1 LETSRPVYPAALPPG
16 TIVGSWRLLGLT
28 SRGAYAVVFRAER
41 TDQPEAGPFALKLA
55 LLPEDSRIAPEVEL
69 LTRTRHS
76 NVPRLH
82 DFGQWSGPGGALFP
96 FLVTDWFDGLSL
108 YSWAR
113 LRPRSSREALRV
125 LAKAAS
131 ALQAI
136 HASGGIHR
144 DFKGDTLLVR
154 PEDGEVMLTDF
165 GSCTFLGAPIPPGG
179 SEPPGTPQYHS
190 PQSQLH
196 QWKYRRKPAARYE
209 NTAADDVYALGITAY
224 RLTTGRYPLIAAE
237 MSLDTDLEEFFSVF
251 PDLVPAEALAEISPE
266 LTRWIRQMLTV
277 DPVERGTAHEMA
289 VALALAEKT
298 EGPEADEPI
307 VPRRDREVGDSEV
320 PRRPA
325 SRPALEWQTKLKG
338 TAVFLLMAA
347 GGGGLLHAL
356 LEPLPPASASVH
368 IPAAQAPAP
377 ESETSGM
384 GELAL
389 PEPLSAAEPM
399 PAQQGISAAVPAEPL
414 PGQRLPPCKGPQLEI
429 NGGCWYLVGNTS
441 PPCAE
446 TTYEWRKR
454 CYAPSMGPPRPSTT
468 GEK

>member
-16 TIVGSWRLLGLT
+16 SIVGTWRLLGLA
-28 SRGAYAVVFRAER
+28 SRGTYSVVFRAER
-41 TDQPEAGPFALKLA
+41 TDHPEAGPFALKLA
-55 LLPEDSRIAPEVEL
+55 LLPDDARVAAEVEL
-69 LTRTRHS
+69 LSRTRHP

-82 DFGQWSGPGGALFP
+82 DSGQWSGPGGALFP

-131 ALQAI
+131 ALQAV
-136 HASGGIHR
+136 HAAGGIHR

-154 PEDGEVMLTDF
+154 PTDGQVMLTDF
-165 GSCTFLGAPIPPGG
+165 GSCTFLGAPIPPRG
-179 SEPPGTPQYHS
+179 SEPPGTPHYHS

-196 QWKYRRKPAARYE
+196 QWKYRRQPAARYE

-237 MSLDTDLEEFFSVF
+237 ISPETDLEEFFSVF

-277 DPVERGTAHEMA
+277 DPVERGTAQEMA
-289 VALALAEKT
+289 VALALAAEM

-307 VPRRDREVGDSEV
+307 VPRKDRGEGDSEV

-325 SRPALEWQTKLKG
+325 SRPALEWHTKLKG

-356 LEPLPPASASVH
+356 LEPLPPANASVH

-377 ESETSGM
+377 ESETSSL
-384 GELAL
+384 GELTI

-399 PAQQGISAAVPAEPL
+399 PAQQRLSAPVPPQPL
-414 PGQRLPPCKGPQLEI
+414 PDQRLPPCKSPLVEI
-429 NGGCWYLVGNTS
+429 NGGCWFLIGNET
-441 PPCAE
+441 PPCSE
-446 TTYEWRKR
+446 ITYEWKKR
-454 CYAPSMGPPRPSTT
+454 CYAPSFAPSRPANTR
-468 GEK
+468 EK